1 MAQEGQ
7 AGGARSMP
15 VTRAG
20 VVLSAFHPGG
30 GIPSVLPILLVR
42 LLIHSIAPVV
52 VVDPEIKSSCK
63 VLLSLYG

>member
-1 MAQEGQ
+1 
-7 AGGARSMP
+7 MP